1 MADPH
6 ISNFGVTLPQL
17 EELDKQDMAD
27 LFPTTMPFP
36 VTSRHG
42 RVPLAN
48 LPAYTVARESLA
60 CMLEE
65 QKLFPGERK
74 FQIRILGFG
83 KGTLILF
90 GRRSHD
96 AERFH
101 AGCDASTRTFD
112 ARRIETLTLLGL
124 VRYRTNRE
132 GIWVRFAVDRRWDY
146 KDDKVQVFFD
156 LLKKMMAT
164 NPEKR
169 ISIQEA
175 MAYPFLLYEEFL
187 RPRRVDETNRRNK
200 PAVSADNPIIDRGKS
215 PATEVWETRNNTS
228 SLAWK

>member
-1 MADPH
+1 
-6 ISNFGVTLPQL
+6 
-17 EELDKQDMAD
+17 
-27 LFPTTMPFP
+27 MPFP

-48 LPAYTVARESLA
+48 LPAYMVARESLA
-60 CMLEE
+60 CMLDV
-65 QKLFPGERK
+65 PGRK
-74 FQIRILGFG
+74 EASDQDSGLWKRHADSIWGARI
-83 KGTLILF
+83 
-90 GRRSHD
+90 SHD

-112 ARRIETLTLLGL
+112 ARRIETLRLLGL

-132 GIWVRFAVDRRWDY
+132 RIWVRFAVDRRWDY

-187 RPRRVDETNRRNK
+187 RPRRVGETNRRNK

-215 PATEVWETRNNTS
+215 PATEVWEDEEQHVLS
-228 SLAWK
+228 GMEIGWDDDKK